1 MTNEVPQLFD
11 WDQVRNQPG
20 DRWAR
25 AELNQSCVEF
35 VAPTEYMV
43 RPPQPA
49 VYVFLIDVS
58 HTAVQS
64 GKSSVKYVQIMFFKM
79 FVPGMVATA
88 TRTILENLDRI
99 PDEDERTKVAIICYD
114 VSLYFF
120 SLPVRPTS
128 SFHLCATSNFV
139 K

>member
-1 MTNEVPQLFD
+1 MANEVPQLFD
-11 WDQVRNQPG
+11 WDQVHNQPG

-25 AELNQSCVEF
+25 AELNHSVVEF

-64 GKSSVKYVQIMFFKM
+64 G
-79 FVPGMVATA
+79 MVATA
-88 TRTILENLDRI
+88 TRALLENLDRI
-99 PDEDERTKVAIICYD
+99 PDEDDRTKVAIICYD

-120 SLPVRPTS
+120 SIPPGESEPNMLVVSDIEDVFLPKPTD
-128 SFHLCATSNFV
+128 LL
-139 K
+139 